1 MIITASILSLYNY
14 SNNVSKSQI
23 EEKARSLGMKYPDE
37 MNVINK
43 EVGK

>member
-1 MIITASILSLYNY
+1 MIITASILSLYYHNVNI
-14 SNNVSKSQI
+14 SNAQI